1 MAQEEK
7 SKAVFHAGF
16 NAVGGQERAELFGP
30 EGGGGVM
37 ENVTESGDGCNFERL
52 RTRGTFLRRQEGKGS
67 REWDPFFR
75 KIKNVS
81 SGPSRWEEEG
91 MSEDANM

>member
-1 MAQEEK
+1 MRLEAEPCP
-7 SKAVFHAGF
+7 HA
-16 NAVGGQERAELFGP
+16 NRVQSVERER
-30 EGGGGVM
+30 EMDGV
-37 ENVTESGDGCNFERL
+37 
-52 RTRGTFLRRQEGKGS
+52 TFLRRQEGKGS

-75 KIKNVS
+75 KIKNVC